1 MPDTQEIF
9 RRLGEMHPGAKAEL
23 NYSNPYELLIATVLS
38 AQCTDIRVN
47 LVTDVLFERVQT
59 PEDMLALSR
68 SELEDII
75 RTCGMYKQ
83 KARALHEAARD
94 LVDKFSSQVPSDRR
108 QLESLRGV
116 GRKTA
121 SVVLSNAFGV
131 PAIAVDTHVGRVSRR
146 LGLTEL
152 TDPDKIAARLEDLFP
167 PEQWTE
173 LHHRLIFHGRYVC
186 KARRPEC
193 ERCMLN
199 DICPKIGV
207 ARDNEKPV

>member
-9 RRLGEMHPGAKAEL
+9 RRLGEMHPEAKAEL
-23 NYSNPYELLIATVLS
+23 NYTTPYELLIATVLS

-47 LVTDVLFERVQT
+47 IITDELFKHVST

-68 SELEDII
+68 AELEDLI

-83 KARALHEAARD
+83 KARALHEAAKD
-94 LVDKFSSQVPSDRR
+94 LVEKFGSQVPSDRKD
-108 QLESLRGV
+108 LESLRGV

-121 SVVLSNAFGV
+121 SVVLSNAFGI

-146 LGLTEL
+146 LGLTKL
-152 TDPDKIAARLEDLFP
+152 KDPDKVAKALEKLFP
-167 PEQWTE
+167 KEQWTE
-173 LHHRLIFHGRYVC
+173 LHHRLIFHGRYIC
-186 KARRPEC
+186 KARTPEC
-193 ERCMLN
+193 ERCLLN

-207 ARDNEKPV
+207 SL

>member
-1 MPDTQEIF
+1 MPGTQEIF
-9 RRLGEMHPGAKAEL
+9 RLLGEMHPEAKAEL
-23 NYSNPYELLIATVLS
+23 NYTTPYELLIAVVLS

-47 LVTDVLFERVQT
+47 LITDVLFQHVKT

-68 SELEDII
+68 EELEEFI

-94 LVDKFSSQVPSDRR
+94 LVDKYDSQVPSKRED
-108 QLESLRGV
+108 LESLRGV

-121 SVVLSNAFGV
+121 SVVLSNAFGI

-146 LGLTEL
+146 LGLTSQ
-152 TDPDKIAARLEDLFP
+152 TDPDKVAVDLERLFP
-167 PEQWTE
+167 REQWTE
-173 LHHRLIFHGRYVC
+173 LHHRLIFHGRYLC

-193 ERCMLN
+193 ERCLLD

-207 ARDNEKPV
+207 KP